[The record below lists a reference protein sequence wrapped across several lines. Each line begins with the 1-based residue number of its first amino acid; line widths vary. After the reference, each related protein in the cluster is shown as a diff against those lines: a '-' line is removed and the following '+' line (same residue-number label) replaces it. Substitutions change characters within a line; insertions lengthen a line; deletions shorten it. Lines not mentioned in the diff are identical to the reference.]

1 MLRRTLLA
9 LLPLLAAAPAFAA
22 EVGDDGL
29 HEAPWIRETF
39 LDLRED
45 LAEARAE
52 GKRLLVLFEQRGCIY
67 CTKMHQDVFPHPR
80 ISELLSDDFFVV
92 QLNLHGDLEVVDF
105 DGEALPEKEMAR
117 KWGILFTPTL
127 MFLPE
132 EAEAVPADRAA
143 VAAMPGAFGRETT
156 YDLLNWVLEKG
167 YSDTSEEDFQRYHAR
182 KFLARQEDGTLLGE

>member
-9 LLPLLAAAPAFAA
+9 LLLAAPAPALAA
-22 EVGDDGL
+22 ELGDDGL

-45 LAEARAE
+45 LAEAESE
-52 GKRLLVLFEQRGCIY
+52 GKRMLVIFEQRGCIY
-67 CTKMHQDVFPHPR
+67 CTKMHNEVFSHPR
-80 ISELLSDDFFVV
+80 IAEMLSEDYFVV

-105 DGEALPEKEMAR
+105 DGEALPEKDMAR
-117 KWGILFTPTL
+117 KWSVLFTPTM

-132 EAEAVPADRAA
+132 TVDAVPAPQAA

-167 YSDTSEEDFQRYHAR
+167 YADTSEEDFQRYHAR
-182 KFLARQEDGTLLGE
+182 KFLERQEGGDLLGD